1 MLERRKPL
9 IEVNMTE
16 INLYP
21 GTVAVKV
28 FIRDD
33 ENIKNEIT
41 AIVQKAF
48 PKFKEQDISTQLSA
62 NKNFLSITYIIYVEN
77 KEEIDNLYQKIIQH
91 PEVKMVL

>member
-1 MLERRKPL
+1 
-9 IEVNMTE
+9 MTE

-21 GTVAVKV
+21 GNVAVKV

-41 AIVQKAF
+41 AIIKKAF
-48 PKFKEQDISTQLSA
+48 PNFKEQDISTQLSA
-62 NKNFLSITYIIYVEN
+62 NKNFLSITYKVYVEN
-77 KEEIDNLYQKIIQH
+77 KEEIDNLYQQLTQH

>member
-1 MLERRKPL
+1 
-9 IEVNMTE
+9 MTE

-33 ENIKNEIT
+33 ENIKDEIT
-41 AIVQKAF
+41 SIVKKAF
-48 PKFKEQDISTQLSA
+48 PKFKDKDISTQLSA
-62 NKNFLSITYIIYVEN
+62 NKNFLSITYKVHVKN
-77 KEEIDNLYQKIIQH
+77 KEEIDNLYQAITKH